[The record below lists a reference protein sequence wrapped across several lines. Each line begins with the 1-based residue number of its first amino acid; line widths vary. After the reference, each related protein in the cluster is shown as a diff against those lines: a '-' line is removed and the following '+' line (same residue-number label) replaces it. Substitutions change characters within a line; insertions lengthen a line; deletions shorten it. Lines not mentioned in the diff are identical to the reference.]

1 VIVRQA
7 SKSASLYLSHIWV
20 DILMGPIKLAATLL
34 VGWSGLEARVK
45 IGYARTSTVDQQ
57 AGLDAQIRELSEL
70 GCKEIFREQ
79 ISGAQAA
86 RPQLAAAIAY
96 LREGDTLVAT
106 KIDRLARSVG
116 NLCQVIEEVR
126 SKGANLLIPQL
137 GSTDP
142 GTPIG
147 GLLVNVL
154 GAIAEFERQ
163 LMLERQRE
171 GIAAAKADGKY
182 KGRKPT
188 ARAKG
193 EIVRKLAAEGV
204 SKVEIARRLG
214 IGEASVYRILAA
226 AQRVQS

>member
-1 VIVRQA
+1 
-7 SKSASLYLSHIWV
+7 
-20 DILMGPIKLAATLL
+20 M
-34 VGWSGLEARVK
+34 K
-45 IGYARTSTVDQQ
+45 IGYARTSMVEQQ
-57 AGLDAQIRELSEL
+57 AGLDAQICDLKDF
-70 GCKEIFREQ
+70 GCDKIFQEQ
-79 ISGAQAA
+79 VSGAKAD

-96 LREGDTLVAT
+96 LRDGDTLVAI

-116 NLCQVIEEVR
+116 NLCQVIDQVR
-126 SKGANLLIPQL
+126 GKGANLCIPQL

-142 GTPIG
+142 KTPIG

-171 GIAAAKADGKY
+171 GIAAARDAGKY

-193 EIVRKLAAEGV
+193 AEVRKLFAEGV
-204 SKVEIARRLG
+204 GKTEIARRLG
-214 IGEASVYRILAA
+214 IGVASVYRILG
-226 AQRVQS
+226 AQGLI